1 MRGAS
6 GRRARCLVVQ
16 PVHADGLDIL
26 RDAGIEPV
34 ACPEASTDAVARL
47 LPGCAAAIT
56 RDFGFPA
63 ACFAAADG
71 LRVLAVH
78 GAGHDAVDKAAAS
91 RAGVLVCNA
100 PGHNARSVSEL
111 ALGLALSAARLVP
124 AADREERAGRRG
136 FRERHASAELS
147 GKTALIVGW
156 GATGAGLGRMLAAA
170 LDMRVLVYSPRA
182 AQTDGFARVATLDEG
197 LAQADLVSL
206 HTPMRD
212 ATRGMIGAAALARV
226 RPGAI
231 LVNTARAGLVDE
243 PALAEA
249 VADGRIAAA
258 ALDVYSHD
266 APRGPLG
273 ATDRVIFTPHLG
285 GATVEALRRMAAA
298 SAGIVVEALA
308 GRTPATALNAPVGDY
323 AAHPGGGRPP
333 A

>member
-1 MRGAS
+1 MTGAT
-6 GRRARCLVVQ
+6 GRPARCLIVQ
-16 PVHADGLDIL
+16 PVHADGLDRL

-34 ACPEASTDAVARL
+34 VCPEASTDAVTRL

-63 ACFAAADG
+63 ACFAAADH

-78 GAGHDAVDKAAAS
+78 GAGHDAVDKVAAS

-111 ALGLALSAARLVP
+111 ALGLALAAARLVP
-124 AADREERAGRRG
+124 AADRDERAGRRG
-136 FRERHASAELS
+136 FRERHSSAELG
-147 GKTALIVGW
+147 GKTALVVGW
-156 GATGAGLGRMLAAA
+156 GTTGAGLGRMLDAA
-170 LDMRVLVYSPRA
+170 LGMRVLAYSPRA
-182 AQTDGFARVATLDEG
+182 TGTDAFPRVATLEEG

-212 ATRGMIGAAALARV
+212 ETKGMIGAAALARV
-226 RPGAI
+226 KRGVI

-243 PALAEA
+243 LALAA
-249 VADGRIAAA
+249 ALADGRVAAA

-266 APRGPLG
+266 APRGPLA

-285 GATVEALRRMAAA
+285 GATVEALKRMAAA

-308 GRTPATALNAPVGDY
+308 GHTPATALNAPVGRY
-323 AAHPGGGRPP
+323 AAAARGGV
-333 A
+333 